1 MRRQRQS
8 RKLENLKSKAPQ
20 VYKGIEM
27 ERTTPIWLIIGYLNK
42 EQPFVIDAEQ
52 EFQQF
57 K

>member
-1 MRRQRQS
+1 MRRKRQL

-20 VYKGIEM
+20 VYEKIEM
-27 ERTTPIWLIIGYLNK
+27 ERTTPIWLIAGYLNK